1 MREIKFRAWDK
12 QKKVMHFDFQFIK
25 SGDSGNDWIIFQS
38 DKENFNGNFNPYFSQ
53 QLKIMQYTGLKDKN
67 GVEIYEGDI
76 VKAHSHKPTNFKI
89 EFIEGGFCATQNGIK
104 YPIDINHFYQS
115 IGCTIE
121 VIGNIYQNPELLEQT
136 KCGY

>member
-1 MREIKFRAWDK
+1 MREIKFRAWDE

-25 SGDSGNDWIIFQS
+25 SGDRGNDWIIFQS

-76 VKAHSHKPTNFKI
+76 VNVHSYTVTGLGKVGFNKGSFVFNKFEYPTSQVLHSFSEI
-89 EFIEGGFCATQNGIK
+89 EI
-104 YPIDINHFYQS
+104 
-115 IGCTIE
+115 
-121 VIGNIYQNPELLEQT
+121 IGNIYENPELLEN
-136 KCGY
+136 K